1 MNRGTVE
8 GRGLPVVGGNPLFA
22 AIERNYL
29 GGKPLKII
37 STALLSFSASALMN
51 RATADDI
58 ATASGPLSG

>member
-37 STALLSFSASALMN
+37 STALSFSASALMN
-51 RATADDI
+51 RATAHDI